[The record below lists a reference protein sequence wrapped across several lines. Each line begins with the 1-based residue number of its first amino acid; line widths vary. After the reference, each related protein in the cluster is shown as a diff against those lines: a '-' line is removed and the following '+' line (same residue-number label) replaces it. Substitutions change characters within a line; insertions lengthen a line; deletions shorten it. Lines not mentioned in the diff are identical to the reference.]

1 MLKCSVEP
9 RETAK
14 SVVNMC
20 GSSSPIRA
28 MSFDALL
35 ILTILMSAT
44 LKSYALAGFFI
55 QLQVNFKV
63 GKFV

>member
-1 MLKCSVEP
+1 
-9 RETAK
+9 
-14 SVVNMC
+14 
-20 GSSSPIRA
+20 